1 MEGTQGTP
9 RIRAVP
15 HEEPL
20 ARGLRFGP
28 AANMVPAD
36 FAPAPMTLFTY
47 GFRPFFLAAGL
58 AALLLVPLWA
68 WSIVAAAALPV
79 AWPPSLWHAHEMLF
93 GFVAAAIAGFL
104 LTAVPSWTGR
114 KGFAGWPLLALSA
127 LWLAGR
133 MAATCSALL
142 PPLLVSAVS
151 LAFLPL
157 LAAMLAWPLLRERN
171 RNTPLLLVL
180 LLLWACQLAFHGSA
194 ALADYEVTR
203 RSVIAAIDIVLVLVT
218 VIGGRIVPSFTA
230 NALRLSGSKLLP
242 RASSGLTP
250 AAVALMVGVA
260 AVDAWLPSS
269 TLAGILALAAA
280 GVQALRLSQ
289 WRGLYT
295 TRMPIVW
302 ILHLAYAWIPI
313 GLGLKAWALLGSG
326 TSDANWLHALTV
338 GAITTMIVAVMTR
351 TSLGH
356 TGRRVEAHR
365 LTVIAYGLLSIA
377 ALVRVAGP
385 AVPSLS
391 YVALIVAAA
400 ALWSAAFALYLWI
413 YTPILGTRRPRIIV
427 RQLEPGGR

>member
-1 MEGTQGTP
+1 M
-9 RIRAVP
+9 
-15 HEEPL
+15 
-20 ARGLRFGP
+20 
-28 AANMVPAD
+28 M
-36 FAPAPMTLFTY
+36 LFTY
-47 GFRPFFLAAGL
+47 GFRPFFLAAGV

-68 WSIVAAAALPV
+68 WSMAAAAALPV
-79 AWPPSLWHAHEMLF
+79 VWPLSLWHAHEMIF
-93 GFVAAAIAGFL
+93 GFVGAAIAGFL

-114 KGFAGWPLLALSA
+114 KGFAGWPLVALTV

-133 MAATCSALL
+133 IAATCAALL
-142 PPLLVSAVS
+142 PSVLVSAVS

-180 LLLWACQLAFHGSA
+180 VLLWACQCAFHWSA
-194 ALADYEVTR
+194 AQADYEGAR
-203 RSVIAAIDIVLVLVT
+203 LALIAAIDVVLVLVT

-230 NALRLSGSKLLP
+230 NALRLSGSKHLP
-242 RASSGLTP
+242 RASRWLTP
-250 AAVALMVGVA
+250 AAVTLMIGVA
-260 AVDAWLPSS
+260 AVDALLPSGA
-269 TLAGILALAAA
+269 LAGVLALAAA
-280 GVQALRLSQ
+280 AVQALRLSQ
-289 WRGLYT
+289 WRGLHT

-313 GLGLKAWALLGSG
+313 GLALKAWALLGSG
-326 TSDANWLHALTV
+326 SDGANWLHALTV

-365 LTVIAYGLLSIA
+365 LTVLAYGLLSLA
-377 ALVRVAGP
+377 AVVRVVGP
-385 AVPSLS
+385 ALQWLD

-413 YTPILGTRRPRIIV
+413 YTPILGAPRDN
-427 RQLEPGGR
+427 PP